1 MNRSATPD
9 PTPDPD
15 PVLRGGGADR
25 RAGLSDDA
33 GAPLPAEA
41 PRPEGGLPDDLPDDD
56 DLTLSEEDRRV
67 LVGWTV
73 ACAERLLPLFV
84 EERPD
89 DTRPQE
95 AIAAAWAFTR
105 GELGIGAVRE
115 KAFACHAAAREAE
128 DPAAVAAARV
138 CGQAVAVAHMA
149 GHSRQVPRYTAKA
162 FPGDRSRRDEELAW
176 QRMNIPPR
184 FDRYVYDGD

>member
-1 MNRSATPD
+1 MTPD
-9 PTPDPD
+9 PAQVFRGGREDPD
-15 PVLRGGGADR
+15 
-25 RAGLSDDA
+25 AGSSDDA
-33 GAPLPAEA
+33 GPPLP
-41 PRPEGGLPDDLPDDD
+41 GDDGLPLPEDD

-105 GELGIGAVRE
+105 GELGINAVRE